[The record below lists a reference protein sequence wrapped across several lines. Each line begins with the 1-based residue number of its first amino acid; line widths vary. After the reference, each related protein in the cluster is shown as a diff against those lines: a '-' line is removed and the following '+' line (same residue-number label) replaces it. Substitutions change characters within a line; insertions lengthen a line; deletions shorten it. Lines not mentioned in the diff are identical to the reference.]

1 MVDIV
6 RCPPTHP
13 TRAGPPAVAGVES
26 AKPGRVEEGRLAGTY
41 RQPTVSLPRSSNWTC
56 PFRTSSFP
64 TGFTAAPTRAIH
76 TTECRATAPRSSRFA
91 LRHSR
96 IERYTLLRGVVDS
109 SSITARFPLS
119 PAHQKQG
126 SFPPPALPDIHG
138 HTTLSDFRSGHH
150 PIDDVGGATSTSTGS
165 PPITQ
170 IIFPACRAQYP
181 GGPNRCLSVSS
192 PFARPSPVNRRVG
205 IHNFPFGACS
215 GFTRV
220 TACRVAARP
229 TADFCPEAPI
239 QRLPD

>member
-1 MVDIV
+1 MI
-6 RCPPTHP
+6 
-13 TRAGPPAVAGVES
+13 
-26 AKPGRVEEGRLAGTY
+26 
-41 RQPTVSLPRSSNWTC
+41 
-56 PFRTSSFP
+56 
-64 TGFTAAPTRAIH
+64 
-76 TTECRATAPRSSRFA
+76 RFA

-96 IERYTLLRGVVDS
+96 IERYTLLRGVLDS

-138 HTTLSDFRSGHH
+138 HTTLSDFRTGHH

-170 IIFPACRAQYP
+170 IIFPACRAHYP

-205 IHNFPFGACS
+205 IHNFTFEACS
-215 GFTRV
+215 GFTRI
-220 TACRVAARP
+220 TACKVAARP
-229 TADFCPEAPI
+229 TADSCPEASTQPVARPSRSVEPGPFLQAESDVVAQNEMKGRDYELLAQAVFQQLHDQDVVPGVVVEHNVI
-239 QRLPD
+239 KQGAKT